1 MTSMPRPPALTCL
14 QPGAVFEVVPPPNLA
29 LSHWQGLRVEHPQW
43 ALRAYARLV
52 STLSPQ
58 VQERL
63 QAKEAGAEP
72 YVVVF
77 GKTQVGKTTL
87 LLDLMGVAGA
97 QMDRVS
103 TVLRGGREAGQSATA
118 TTMEYCRSTSEQ
130 WGLACKGEPS
140 WLDSD
145 QAMTE
150 ALGDLRARMEAGQ
163 LHTGTAPWVV
173 HIPQGCFVP
182 HAIGPGVRMLDLPG
196 DKPANEQ
203 EQRHV
208 HLMAKTYLPFADLI
222 LLVGRGDDLSFLCA
236 GELALPGIEDWQA
249 MPYRFRIVTTYSY
262 FAKSAKDFLRERL
275 DADTTQ
281 VRQRLLNEA
290 QRFGTFSESAR
301 QERLF
306 FPLEFGNSWQKT
318 AKDDPL
324 LHARVAPIVTD
335 LRDELLAQIRSNTT
349 PMGRMLGTLQ
359 AHVSVRFIQE
369 QKTRAVE
376 HALSM
381 LITRRDASATEAKN
395 WADLSHNSAEHFREM
410 RAVMSTQPGQQGIAA
425 IDAAT
430 KALQEDPEQH
440 YWPKA
445 GSVEDDRETLYTL
458 IRDYCRLLAPM
469 RLEVSPGSI
478 PTSYWRQVR
487 KQFNEPEARAIVNAL
502 DAAFGWVRGVLNDYW
517 IDTYLSSDNYNKDR
531 RRVRAAGAEAL
542 AGLVTLWKNQWL
554 EALKSTESA
563 FAEAEQAAKVQAAV
577 HEKEAEHAKQRQ
589 RLITQ
594 AITENALER
603 ERIAQDSKDDLERCE
618 RYVGLLKEEY
628 GTEFCHRYAT
638 ALAEVE
644 PVDTLLGLLS
654 CVALRHQY
662 SQFMQLCEHAT
673 A

>member
-1 MTSMPRPPALTCL
+1 M
-14 QPGAVFEVVPPPNLA
+14 FEVAPERAPNLA
-29 LSHWQGLRVEHPQW
+29 VAHWQSLRVEHPQW

-58 VQERL
+58 VQQRL
-63 QAKEAGAEP
+63 QVKEAEAEP

-87 LLDLMGVAGA
+87 LLDLMGVAPA
-97 QMDRVS
+97 QMARVS

-118 TTMEYCRSTSEQ
+118 TTMEYCRSASEQ
-130 WGLACKGEPS
+130 WGLGCKGEPK
-140 WLDSD
+140 WFASD
-145 QAMTE
+145 QAMAE
-150 ALGDLRARMEAGQ
+150 ELGGLRARMEAGQ

-173 HIPQGCFVP
+173 HIPQGCFV
-182 HAIGPGVRMLDLPG
+182 AGAKGPGVRMLDLPG

-222 LLVGRGDDLSFLCA
+222 LLVGRGDDLSFLRA

-262 FAKSAKDFLRERL
+262 FAKSAKDFLREHP
-275 DADTTQ
+275 DADTAQ

-290 QRFGTFSESAR
+290 QRFGAFSEAAQ
-301 QERLF
+301 QEGLF
-306 FPLEFGNSWQKT
+306 FPLEFGNSWQNT
-318 AKDDPL
+318 AKDEPL
-324 LHARVAPIVTD
+324 LHARMAPIITG
-335 LRDELLAQIRSNTT
+335 LRDELLAQILSNTT

-359 AHVSVRFIQE
+359 AHVSVRFIQK
-369 QKTRAVE
+369 QKTCAVE
-376 HALSM
+376 HALTA
-381 LITRRDASATEAKN
+381 LATRQGVSETELKSWAKLSKTSSKDFEEIRD
-395 WADLSHNSAEHFREM
+395 
-410 RAVMSTQPGQQGIAA
+410 VMGKQPYQQGIAA
-425 IDAAT
+425 IYTAA
-430 KALQEDPEQH
+430 KALQDDPDEH

-445 GSVEDDRETLYTL
+445 GSVENDRETLYTL
-458 IRDYCRLLAPM
+458 IRDYRRVLAAL
-469 RLEVSPGSI
+469 RLEVSPGST
-478 PTSYWRQVR
+478 PANYWRQVR
-487 KQFNEPEARAIVNAL
+487 KQFNEPPARAIDSAF

-517 IDTYLSSDNYNKDR
+517 LDTYLSSDNYQQDR

-542 AGLVTLWKNQWL
+542 KLLVGLWKNQWL
-554 EALKSTESA
+554 EALVGTERA
-563 FAEAEQAAKVQAAV
+563 FIEAARAAQAQAAAHRQ
-577 HEKEAEHAKQRQ
+577 EAEHALQRH

-594 AITENALER
+594 AIAENTTEL

-628 GTEFCHRYAT
+628 GTELCRRYAT

-644 PVDTLLGLLS
+644 PVDALLGLLS

-662 SQFMQLCEHAT
+662 AEFMQVCEPA
-673 A
+673 AA